1 MKPDPS
7 PTPTETSRT
16 MQAATEALPSKA
28 PAVPAAVQPRRRPR
42 LRLGR
47 FAPYFF
53 ISPFFVIFLVF
64 GLFPL
69 LFSIYLSFHRW
80 EPAAG
85 LEAMNWVGL
94 ENYVYV
100 VLNDDWFHKSLY
112 NTGWMA
118 IVSGLPQHLVALP
131 LAFFLHTAFG
141 RWRNTFTGIYFLPFI
156 TSSVA
161 ISLVFSTLFS
171 RDFGV
176 VNASIAQLAQL
187 PVFSWFLPAQN
198 IDWGQ
203 PQYTKWMISFVVFW
217 RYVGWNTV
225 LYLSAIQTIPKDLFE
240 ASTMDGASRW
250 QQFMHVVLPLLRP
263 MIFFA
268 VTLTIIGN
276 LQLFEEPFILTGGT
290 GGIDQAGKTAA
301 MHMYA
306 TAFVDGDFGTASA
319 IAWMLF
325 MLIAAVTWLN
335 NRLLGQREEKA

>member
-1 MKPDPS
+1 
-7 PTPTETSRT
+7 
-16 MQAATEALPSKA
+16 MQAMSEPVIPEAHVVA
-28 PAVPAAVQPRRRPR
+28 PPVPRRKRMNVR
-42 LRLGR
+42 GW
-47 FAPYFF
+47 APYLF

-69 LFSIYLSFHRW
+69 LFSVYLSFHRW

-85 LEAMNWVGL
+85 LSAMNFVGF
-94 ENYVYV
+94 ENYVYIV
-100 VLNDDWFHKSLY
+100 TNDEWFHKSLY

-118 IVSGLPQHLVALP
+118 IVSGVPQHLVALP
-131 LAFFLHTAFG
+131 LAFFVHMAFK
-141 RWRNTFTGIYFLPFI
+141 RWRNAVIGAYFLPFI

-171 RDFGV
+171 RDYGV
-176 VNASIAQLAQL
+176 VNASIAALHEL
-187 PVFSWFLPAQN
+187 PVFSWFLPATN

-225 LYLSAIQTIPKDLFE
+225 LYLSAMQTIPKDLFE
-240 ASTMDGASRW
+240 AATMDGATRW
-250 QQFMHVVLPLLRP
+250 QQFRHVVLPLLRP

-301 MHMYA
+301 MHMYV

-319 IAWMLF
+319 VAWLLF

-335 NRLLGQREEKA
+335 NKLLGQKDEK

>member
-1 MKPDPS
+1 
-7 PTPTETSRT
+7 
-16 MQAATEALPSKA
+16 MQAMSETIPQTAQEQT
-28 PAVPAAVQPRRRPR
+28 AARARRKKR
-42 LRLGR
+42 LAFRDI
-47 FAPYFF
+47 APYVF
-53 ISPFFVIFLVF
+53 ISPFFVLFCVF

-69 LFSIYLSFHRW
+69 LFSMYLSFHRW

-85 LEAMNWVGL
+85 LAAMNWVGL
-94 ENYVYV
+94 ENYWYV
-100 VLNDDWFHKSLY
+100 ITDDEWFHKSLY
-112 NTGWMA
+112 NTVWMS
-118 IVSGLPQHLVALP
+118 IVSGVPQHAVALP
-131 LAFFLHTAFG
+131 LAFFLHRAFG
-141 RWRNTFTGIYFLPFI
+141 RWRNAVVGIYFLPFI

-171 RDFGV
+171 RDYGV
-176 VNASIAQLAQL
+176 INASIAQLSQL

-217 RYVGWNTV
+217 RYVGWNVV

-240 ASTMDGASRW
+240 AATMDGAKPA
-250 QQFMHVVLPLLRP
+250 QQFRHVVLPLLRP

-306 TAFVDGDFGTASA
+306 TAFVDGDFGTASS
-319 IAWMLF
+319 IAWLLF
-325 MLIAAVTWLN
+325 MMIAAVTWLN
-335 NRLLGQREEKA
+335 NRLLGQRKGDAA

>member
-1 MKPDPS
+1 
-7 PTPTETSRT
+7 
-16 MQAATEALPSKA
+16 MQAMSEPIPHTTPEQATA
-28 PAVPAAVQPRRRPR
+28 PVRRKKPFAFRDI
-42 LRLGR
+42 
-47 FAPYFF
+47 APYVF
-53 ISPFFVIFLVF
+53 ISPFFVLFCVF

-69 LFSIYLSFHRW
+69 LFSMYLSFHRW

-85 LEAMNWVGL
+85 LAAMNWVGL
-94 ENYVYV
+94 ENYWYV
-100 VLNDDWFHKSLY
+100 IKDDEWFHKSLY
-112 NTGWMA
+112 NTVWMS
-118 IVSGLPQHLVALP
+118 IVSGVPQHAVALP
-131 LAFFLHTAFG
+131 LAFFLHRAFG
-141 RWRNTFTGIYFLPFI
+141 RWRNAVVGIYFLPFI

-171 RDFGV
+171 RDYGV
-176 VNASIAQLAQL
+176 INASIAQLSQL

-203 PQYTKWMISFVVFW
+203 PQYTKWMVSFVVFW
-217 RYVGWNTV
+217 RYVGWNVV

-240 ASTMDGASRW
+240 AATMDGAKPA
-250 QQFMHVVLPLLRP
+250 QQFRHVVLPLLRP

-306 TAFVDGDFGTASA
+306 TAFVDGDFGTASS
-319 IAWMLF
+319 IAWLLF
-325 MLIAAVTWLN
+325 MLIAGVTWLN
-335 NRLLGQREEKA
+335 NRLLGQRKGDSA

>member
-1 MKPDPS
+1 
-7 PTPTETSRT
+7 
-16 MQAATEALPSKA
+16 MQAMSEPVTSQAPVAAPSAQRRARRAL
-28 PAVPAAVQPRRRPR
+28 RT
-42 LRLGR
+42 R
-47 FAPYFF
+47 FRGWAPYLF
-53 ISPFFVIFLVF
+53 ISPFFVIFAVF

-85 LEAMNWVGL
+85 LAAMSWVGF
-94 ENYVYV
+94 ENYVYI

-118 IVSGLPQHLVALP
+118 IVSGVPQHLVALP

-141 RWRNTFTGIYFLPFI
+141 RARNTVVGIYFLPFI

-176 VNASIAQLAQL
+176 INASIAQLAQW
-187 PVFSWFLPAQN
+187 PVFEWFLPAQN

-225 LYLSAIQTIPKDLFE
+225 LYLSAMQTIPKDLFE
-240 ASTMDGASRW
+240 AATMDGATRW
-250 QQFMHVVLPLLRP
+250 QQFRHVVLPLLRP

-276 LQLFEEPFILTGGT
+276 LQLFEEPFILTSGT

-319 IAWMLF
+319 VAWLLF

-335 NRLLGQREEKA
+335 NKLLGQKEERA